1 MRNEK
6 ELVIPLITGP
16 TLNSNSWSTVYDT
29 DRSASSDADE
39 GGCSNASEH
48 ARNTRVAS
56 VIQVE
61 SERERAAVTTDDL
74 P

>member
-39 GGCSNASEH
+39 SGCSNAS

-56 VIQVE
+56 VIQAE
-61 SERERAAVTTDDL
+61 SGRERAAVTTDDL